1 LLVLFVALAP
11 QSWGYAPECRFGGIV
26 SPESYFDPVWNFAN
40 ASGYSFCG
48 GDPINRFDADGRLA
62 KGVVGGYVEGDF
74 YQPQDVAQMAGQFV
88 GQLGAGLTP
97 YWGQAADVRDTT
109 AAVNAI
115 RNEGLGWGTG
125 LGMAAAVAAWVPGV
139 GDAVKGIVKPVVRLI
154 DDVPAGSFTPSS
166 GSSFQPITDPS
177 RLLPAP
183 QQPLAL
189 LPEYAESLAAKRAG
203 TLTKIGEDA
212 WQSSGGLKYVGLD
225 KNGLN
230 RIEHVLQHVAPGVPG
245 KSVFNVPRN
254 QILGLLDEA
263 YASAAR
269 VPVPGVP
276 AAFITPMGRTVGTA
290 GENAVRLIL
299 RPGTSEVISAYP
311 VKFP

>member
-1 LLVLFVALAP
+1 MFQLTSSLLALLFSVSGPVMKWNAEIWHSPLAAA
-11 QSWGYAPECRFGGIV
+11 SV
-26 SPESYFDPVWNFAN
+26 SAAWNEFQA
-40 ASGYSFCG
+40 AT
-48 GDPINRFDADGRLA
+48 R
-62 KGVVGGYVEGDF
+62 
-74 YQPQDVAQMAGQFV
+74 GQFATPAQAWTRTGRKASV
-88 GQLGAGLTP
+88 LTKTAPCQPTAPKTQL
-97 YWGQAADVRDTT
+97 
-109 AAVNAI
+109 
-115 RNEGLGWGTG
+115 
-125 LGMAAAVAAWVPGV
+125 
-139 GDAVKGIVKPVVRLI
+139 
-154 DDVPAGSFTPSS
+154 S
-166 GSSFQPITDPS
+166 
-177 RLLPAP
+177 LPAP
-183 QQPLAL
+183 KQPVAL
-189 LPEYAESLAAKRAG
+189 LPEASESLAAKRAG

-269 VPVPGVP
+269 VPVPGDP